1 MSYHFTPLTGP
12 LFYLVHLFQFGW
24 IGVDLF
30 FVLSGYLITGILIDS
45 VGRPHYY
52 RNFVVRRSLRI
63 FPLYY
68 ACLVLYGVLTYYPGW
83 ADWKDFLGPR
93 GGWWYAAYLGNIR
106 VSLDGQW
113 PSIGLLTPLWSL
125 QVEEQFY
132 FTFPLLVVLTTR
144 RTLKFVLAASV
155 VAALALRVF
164 VVLARPGNLL
174 PAYTLMPCRM
184 DSLAMGGLIALASR
198 ESATW
203 LKSRAVAWITALS
216 AVVFVVDFLSS
227 QGSLWTPSMRTLGY
241 SALDLTFAG
250 LLVMLIYR
258 RQPVLLWLFRL
269 RFLVW
274 LGTISYGVYMLHIPA
289 AVIVR
294 RIAPQV
300 GISSGGSAESLACF
314 AAAILAAWISWTFFE
329 SPILSLKNRLT
340 AR

>member
-1 MSYHFTPLTGP
+1 M
-12 LFYLVHLFQFGW
+12 
-24 IGVDLF
+24 
-30 FVLSGYLITGILIDS
+30 
-45 VGRPHYY
+45 
-52 RNFVVRRSLRI
+52 N
-63 FPLYY
+63 
-68 ACLVLYGVLTYYPGW
+68 
-83 ADWKDFLGPR
+83 WKDFLGAR
-93 GGWWYAAYLGNIR
+93 EGWWYVAYLGNVR

-113 PSIGLLTPLWSL
+113 PSAGLLTPLWSL

-132 FTFPLLVVLTTR
+132 LTFPLLVALSTR
-144 RTLKFVLAASV
+144 RTLKIILASSV
-155 VAALALRVF
+155 VAALALRIL

-198 ESATW
+198 ESAPW
-203 LKSRAVAWITALS
+203 LKSRAVGWITALS
-216 AVVFVVDFLSS
+216 AVVFLVDFLSS
-227 QGSLWTPSMRTLGY
+227 QGSLWTPTMRTLGY
-241 SALDLTFAG
+241 TALDLTFAG
-250 LLVMLIYR
+250 ILVILIYWK
-258 RQPVLLWLFRL
+258 QPLLIALFRL

-294 RIAPQV
+294 RVAPYA

-340 AR
+340 VR